1 MAAISVAR
9 RRAAVWIKSRLNLW
23 FALGLILANL
33 FIWARLLLAVTNP
46 HVVEPIM
53 DPEVRA
59 LLDYI
64 RSGDHSGETWEVTLT
79 ELEAEQTITWY
90 LNRYPQIPFAY
101 PEVNITPDS
110 VSGEGDVILTGL
122 HIHVSGEVHVTLQD
136 GLPVV
141 EILDLSLP
149 LPASMKD
156 AIEQEIQVQLGRA
169 ERLPVRFTSAEWKD
183 GVVVVKGVIR

>member
-1 MAAISVAR
+1 MAAIR
-9 RRAAVWIKSRLNLW
+9 SRLNLW
-23 FALGLILANL
+23 FALGLIAANL
-33 FIWARLLLAVTNP
+33 FTWGQLLLAVSNP

-53 DPEVRA
+53 DPEIRA

-64 RSGDHSGETWEVTLT
+64 HSGEHSGETWEVTLT

-101 PEVNITPDS
+101 PQIKITPDS
-110 VSGEGDVILTGL
+110 ISGEGDVIITGL
-122 HIHVSGEVHVTLQD
+122 HFHVSGEARVTLEN

-141 EILDLSLP
+141 EILELDLP

-156 AIEQEIQVQLGRA
+156 AIEREIQTQLQRA
-169 ERLPVRFTSAEWKD
+169 ERLPVRFTSAEWGD
-183 GVVVVKGVIR
+183 GVVVVRGVIR

>member
-1 MAAISVAR
+1 MAAIR
-9 RRAAVWIKSRLNLW
+9 KHLNVWI
-23 FALGLILANL
+23 ALGLIAANL
-33 FIWARLLLAVTNP
+33 FTWGRLLLAAKNP
-46 HVVEPIM
+46 HVVEPIK
-53 DPEVRA
+53 DPEVQA

-101 PEVNITPDS
+101 PEVHITPDS
-110 VSGEGDVILTGL
+110 ISGEGDVIITGL
-122 HIHVSGEVHVTLQD
+122 HFHVSGEARITLED

-141 EILDLSLP
+141 EIVDLSLP
-149 LPASMKD
+149 LPGSMKQS
-156 AIEQEIQVQLGRA
+156 IEQEIQKQLRRA
-169 ERLPVRFTSAEWKD
+169 ELLPVRFTSAEWKD

>member
-1 MAAISVAR
+1 MAA
-9 RRAAVWIKSRLNLW
+9 IKSRLNLW

-33 FIWARLLLAVTNP
+33 FIWARLLLTVTNP
-46 HVVEPIM
+46 HVVEPVR
-53 DPEVRA
+53 DPEIEA

-64 RSGDHSGETWEVTLT
+64 HSGDHSGEMWEVTLT

-101 PEVNITPDS
+101 PEVNITPNS
-110 VSGEGDVILTGL
+110 VSGEGDVLITGL
-122 HIHVSGEVHVTLQD
+122 HIHVSGEARVTLKD

-149 LPASMKD
+149 LPSSTKD
-156 AIEQEIQVQLGRA
+156 VIEREIQVQLGRA